1 MIVGYKSIRVV
12 ISKIYRDLGINEEI
26 AESSIVEW
34 IAEALNMIG
43 AYSQYSEVSDCLE
56 LKNGKAKLP
65 CDFYKL
71 VDVRFNGNPMY
82 WSTNTNANNYQ
93 CNNCNIP
100 VCLNNNC
107 QYTFY
112 INDSYLISN
121 INTDNSANVCL
132 VYLAIPVDEDGFPL
146 IPDNIYYDKALT
158 AYVTS
163 MLDYQDWRK
172 GKCTDKVYEKS
183 NQDWL
188 FYVNSARGAANMPN
202 IAQIQNIKNLWQRL
216 IPNQNGYDLAFKNIN
231 RKENRRLH

>member
-1 MIVGYKSIRVV
+1 MIVGYNSIRTV
-12 ISKIYRDLGINEEI
+12 ISKIYRDLNINEEI
-26 AESSIVEW
+26 PESSIVEW
-34 IAEALNMIG
+34 CAEALNMIG
-43 AYSQYSEVSDCLE
+43 AYSQYNEVSDCFE
-56 LKNGKAKLP
+56 LKGGKAKLP

-82 WSTNTNANNYQ
+82 WATNTNATNYQ
-93 CNNCNIP
+93 CKNCQVPICVNNCD
-100 VCLNNNC
+100 
-107 QYTFY
+107 YTFY
-112 INDSYLISN
+112 INDSYMITN
-121 INTDNSANVCL
+121 INTDSTANLCL

-146 IPDNIYYDKALT
+146 VPDNVYYNKALV

-172 GKCTDKVYEKS
+172 GKISDKVYEKS

-202 IAQIQNIKNLWQRL
+202 AAQIQNIKNLWQRL
-216 IPNQNGYDLAFKNIN
+216 MPNQSAYDQAFKNMN